1 MPLSSVMKK
10 SKPSLHDHLFKEV
23 YSQPQ
28 YSLDILK
35 LVFSTEEMNLFDWP
49 SLRTEATTFIDKE
62 LKEKRMDLLLSALL
76 KHSKER
82 ARILFLMEHKS
93 QYDPELMRQFLMYQ
107 AGIYQKTRDPVIP
120 VFINQSPSKVWKGPV
135 DFQGFLNHFE
145 GELRERF
152 KLNVLNFHPKTLNIQ
167 ALDMKKGGGGLTTR
181 PILYILKH
189 IWKLDEAKIRAL
201 FTISH
206 GLRDPDREALVLRA
220 VDYVRRYDP
229 YFTWNIIKE
238 IESQTIKEEE
248 VIMPPLLQI
257 SLDEAK
263 KEGWK
268 LGQVDGIKKG
278 RQEGMQEGMQ
288 QGMQQ
293 ERQQVVLNML
303 KKQADMA
310 FISEVTG
317 LSVDEINKLKNGA

>member
-1 MPLSSVMKK
+1 M
-10 SKPSLHDHLFKEV
+10 
-23 YSQPQ
+23 
-28 YSLDILK
+28 
-35 LVFSTEEMNLFDWP
+35 
-49 SLRTEATTFIDKE
+49 
-62 LKEKRMDLLLSALL
+62 
-76 KHSKER
+76 
-82 ARILFLMEHKS
+82 
-93 QYDPELMRQFLMYQ
+93 
-107 AGIYQKTRDPVIP
+107 
-120 VFINQSPSKVWKGPV
+120 

-152 KLNVLNFHPKTLNIQ
+152 KLNVMNFRPKTLNIQ
-167 ALDMKKGGGGLTTR
+167 ALDMKKGGVDLTTR

-263 KEGWK
+263 KRVG
-268 LGQVDGIKKG
+268 
-278 RQEGMQEGMQ
+278 
-288 QGMQQ
+288 
-293 ERQQVVLNML
+293 
-303 KKQADMA
+303 
-310 FISEVTG
+310 S
-317 LSVDEINKLKNGA
+317 